1 MILVCELRVGVRM
14 TQEALARQHAAS
26 AATSI
31 AAAADPLPRSG
42 SPWDSAWDQQS
53 AATRG
58 HRHES
63 HGHQSN
69 LSSVRHQEHSRGVF
83 GSIVH
88 DYKLPAVQTSFGSR
102 SDRYA
107 HG

>member
-1 MILVCELRVGVRM
+1 MLHVI
-14 TQEALARQHAAS
+14 QEALARQHAAS

-31 AAAADPLPRSG
+31 VAAADPLTRSG

-58 HRHES
+58 HSHES
-63 HGHQSN
+63 HGRQSN
-69 LSSVRHQEHSRGVF
+69 VSSVRQQEHSQGVF
-83 GSIVH
+83 GSIVN
-88 DYKLPAVQTSFGSR
+88 DYRLPAVHTSVGSR

-107 HG
+107 RG